1 MYRKKKARKTLIHFP
16 RFEILF
22 VGTSGLAILQLILV
36 RCRSM
41 GQLECV
47 AAGWIT
53 GYNALYHTLLHVIK
67 SIELLAGIFVKG
79 IKDLLF
85 KCIQVE
91 GSDFGQAAVQ

>member
-1 MYRKKKARKTLIHFP
+1 MYRKKKARKTLSHFP

-47 AAGWIT
+47 AAGWIA
-53 GYNALYHTLLHVIK
+53 GYDALDDTLLHV
-67 SIELLAGIFVKG
+67 VQ
-79 IKDLLF
+79 
-85 KCIQVE
+85 CI
-91 GSDFGQAAVQ
+91 